1 VKGLPPYGEEEL
13 VKTSTQKDSYQWD
26 NPFGLTEEQLQK
38 PTPPLKDPHR
48 ARHVYY
54 NIMPPPPFHNARI
67 SRHLYRRDFDEEVIL
82 KSIFIHS
89 DNHNDITVY

>member
-1 VKGLPPYGEEEL
+1 MPPYGEEEF
-13 VKTSTQKDSYQWD
+13 VQTSTQKDSYQWN

-38 PTPPLKDPHR
+38 KTPALNDPHR

-67 SRHLYRRDFDEEVIL
+67 SRHLYRRDFDEEVGWVSVKVNHVIL
-82 KSIFIHS
+82 FSE
-89 DNHNDITVY
+89 